1 MRHLV
6 DKWGEGKDYGDYNDV
21 YWAAPQYMLTADS
34 FEYQEKG
41 ENPTSMANAIAFLID
56 GDPGDSTYHSIEI
69 TWGTKQMLERR
80 LYVYLY
86 SDNESTW
93 YSNEARTYDKTGE
106 WMYFVEPDFYIS
118 GNVGQ
123 CFHKDK
129 LEVTNADGDTLTFAN
144 LNLAPFI
151 ESWSNPIDALDCVN
165 GAVLAL
171 DIDEIEDQSSAF
183 FDFVKDTDFMK
194 KEQMFRTETG
204 LLLLGLS
211 NSQKEVSYCWIQERT
226 NKGTYTGDANY
237 SFTKNQCEDILEKAP
252 ASMKKV
258 FPFFL
263 QFLFSVMI
271 QSIVM
276 SVLG

>member
-1 MRHLV
+1 
-6 DKWGEGKDYGDYNDV
+6 
-21 YWAAPQYMLTADS
+21 
-34 FEYQEKG
+34 
-41 ENPTSMANAIAFLID
+41 
-56 GDPGDSTYHSIEI
+56 
-69 TWGTKQMLERR
+69 
-80 LYVYLY
+80 
-86 SDNESTW
+86 
-93 YSNEARTYDKTGE
+93 
-106 WMYFVEPDFYIS
+106 
-118 GNVGQ
+118 
-123 CFHKDK
+123 
-129 LEVTNADGDTLTFAN
+129 

-211 NSQKEVSYCWIQERT
+211 TSQKEVSYCWIQERT